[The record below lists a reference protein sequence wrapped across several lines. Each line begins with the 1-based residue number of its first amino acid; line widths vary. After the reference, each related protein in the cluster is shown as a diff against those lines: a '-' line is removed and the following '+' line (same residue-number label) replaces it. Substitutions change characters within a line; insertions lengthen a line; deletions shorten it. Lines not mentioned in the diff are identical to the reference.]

1 MIARIWHGWT
11 TSKNASAY
19 EDLLKQKIFPAI
31 EKKQVK
37 GYRKISLL
45 KRKTDAGVEFITI
58 MLFSDIDAVKE
69 FAGENYE
76 QSFVPDEA
84 KKLLSR
90 HDEFS
95 KHFEIR
101 EELNY

>member
-19 EDLLKQKIFPAI
+19 EDLLKQKVFPNI

-45 KRKTDAGVEFITI
+45 KRETEAEVEFITI
-58 MLFSDIDAVKE
+58 MLFSNLDAVKK

-76 QSFVPDEA
+76 QSYVPDEA

-90 HDEFS
+90 HDEIS
-95 KHFEIR
+95 NHFEIR
-101 EELNY
+101 EELFY